1 MNKMIQIGQ
10 KLLCKGKVERAFSC
24 YAKVSGRDPEIFKAM
39 AKCYED
45 GLGVDADEA
54 MARKYARMARR
65 ATKRRKEM
73 RRRDARLMHKVSR
86 EGKTCFTRIPSKERI
101 ISTRLEACVVR
112 IKGYIDA
119 RRVRR
124 DQRNLDQ
131 YGKYVARDV
140 LAEFAGDIL
149 TEGCDWVN
157 ALAHTL

>member
-10 KLLCKGKVERAFSC
+10 KLLNKGEVERAFSC
-24 YAKVSGRDPEIFKAM
+24 YAKVSGRDPEIFRAM

-54 MARKYARMARR
+54 MARKYARLARR

-101 ISTRLEACVVR
+101 ISTQLEAYKVR
-112 IKGYIDA
+112 IKGFIDA

-124 DQRNLDQ
+124 DRRKLDL
-131 YGKYVARDV
+131 YGKYIARDV
-140 LAEFAGDIL
+140 LSDFAGNEM
-149 TEGCDWVN
+149 TEGSDWIN
-157 ALAHTL
+157 ALAGTL